1 MTGKET
7 LMKDALPYY
16 NVGPLLYC
24 PANNPT
30 IVHSLTT
37 DRFGTHYSLALCL
50 EDTIGDTCVAQAE
63 EMLLQTLHSLR
74 CARAK
79 SDFYLPDLYIRVRSA
94 AQICSLTERM
104 ESAGELVKG
113 FILPKFSPDN
123 ADGYL
128 ETILQ
133 VNSQSHCHYYM
144 MPIMESPSLVS
155 PSHRAAILSTLKDKL
170 DTVSPLVLNIR
181 VGGND
186 LCNVFGFRRRCG
198 ESIHQIHTI
207 ANIFADVI
215 AVFGTDYIISGPVW
229 EYYGGSG
236 WDTGLRRELQED
248 RLCGFIGKTVIH
260 PRQIPLVNEAF
271 RVSRTDWEDA
281 AAILNWDQNS
291 PFFVAGSPGGERM
304 NECKTHANWAA
315 RTLLLAQAYGIE

>member
-1 MTGKET
+1 
-7 LMKDALPYY
+7 MKDALPYY

-24 PANNPT
+24 PANNNT
-30 IVHSLTT
+30 IVHSLTA
-37 DRFGTHYSLALCL
+37 DRFGTHFSLALCL
-50 EDTIGDTCVAQAE
+50 EDTIGETCVAEAE
-63 EMLLQTLHSLR
+63 EMLLQNLR
-74 CARAK
+74 RLQSAHAE
-79 SDFYLPDLYIRVRSA
+79 SDFYLPDIYIRVRSA
-94 AQICSLTERM
+94 GQIRSLTGRM
-104 ESAGELVKG
+104 ESARTLVKG

-123 ADGYL
+123 ADDYL

-133 VNSQSHCHYYM
+133 VNSKNHCHYYI
-144 MPIMESPSLVS
+144 MPIMESPALIH
-155 PSHRAAILSTLKDKL
+155 PSRRADILSVLKHKL
-170 DTVSPLVLNIR
+170 DAVSSLVLNIR

-207 ANIFADVI
+207 ANVFADVI
-215 AVFGTDYIISGPVW
+215 AIFGTDYIISGPVW
-229 EYYGGSG
+229 EYYGGKG

-271 RVSRTDWEDA
+271 RVSKTDWEDA
-281 AAILNWDQNS
+281 RAILNWDQSS
-291 PFFVAGSPGGERM
+291 PFFVAGSAAGERM
-304 NECKTHANWAA
+304 NECKTHANWAV